1 MRHCYS
7 FKKKICITNLSIAA
21 EAVMMAEK
29 TAGDGFWARN
39 LCHYAKPFYPK
50 CKEFLELSSGV
61 DETEKANFIPSWSL
75 QKKTVSTLLVI
86 KYIQSLAQRGN

>member
-7 FKKKICITNLSIAA
+7 FKKKICITNLPIAA

-61 DETEKANFIPSWSL
+61 DETEKANFIAQFKAFL
-75 QKKTVSTLLVI
+75 I
-86 KYIQSLAQRGN
+86 KLGKSRGLKSVTR